1 MASGRA
7 DAGLLIH
14 EGQLT
19 FSELGLSKVLDLG
32 EWWLLETGLPLP
44 LGVNVARRDV
54 ERLHDLSAV
63 LREAIACGLEHRDEA
78 LDYALEFGRGID
90 AAVADRFVSMYVNEL
105 TQDYGDEGRSAV
117 TELLRRGEAMG
128 AFPGPVSVDWIASIS
143 EAQRRSVSAAPAAS
157 SAMPRTRGQ
166 SSATRSKPNQP

>member
-1 MASGRA
+1 MPFEQIPEEVASGRA

-19 FSELGLSKVLDLG
+19 FSDQGLPKVLDLG

-54 ERLHDLSAV
+54 ERRLGDLSAV

-78 LDYALEFGRGID
+78 LDYALAVRPRD
-90 AAVADRFVSMYVNEL
+90 RCRHVADRFVAMYVNEL
-105 TQDYGDEGRSAV
+105 TQDYGDEGRAAV
-117 TELLRRGEAMG
+117 AELLRRGEAIG
-128 AFPGPVSVDWIASIS
+128 ALPPVTVDWI
-143 EAQRRSVSAAPAAS
+143 E
-157 SAMPRTRGQ
+157 
-166 SSATRSKPNQP
+166 